1 MYNFLKIKSFKSHMY
16 ISNHCFLVTKVI
28 YIHYRNMENTGKH
41 RRQTQQSHP
50 HVPMY
55 IVPFI
60 YHCALIW
67 AILIFHLNY
76 CNELLIAFLLICLY
90 PYYLLP
96 MVVQGIFLK
105 WKSKQITSVLKT
117 QHCLH
122 ISSWIKDKFLQPD
135 PRCYLTCP
143 VPPLSLCS
151 SPPTLHLLIVL
162 FADVTK
168 CQKTETMLMQV

>member
-1 MYNFLKIKSFKSHMY
+1 
-16 ISNHCFLVTKVI
+16 
-28 YIHYRNMENTGKH
+28 MENSGKH

-50 HVPMY
+50 HIPMY

-76 CNELLIAFLLICLY
+76 CNELLTAFLLVCLY

-96 MVVQGIFLK
+96 TVVQGIFLK
-105 WKSKQITSVLKT
+105 WKSKQVTFVLKT

-122 ISSWIKDKFLQPD
+122 ISSLIKVKFLQSD

-143 VPPLSLCS
+143 IPTILSLFIAS
-151 SPPTLHLLIVL
+151 YSPVIHGSVCWCELNARKQRW
-162 FADVTK
+162 F
-168 CQKTETMLMQV
+168 